1 MFESP
6 ERANGSL
13 GRAMGSGPYQ
23 AAPPF
28 PHESGSGRVGYG
40 ALMPETTVVHN
51 QRDDY
56 DQYIGRTVPEAGL
69 EASKWGNPF
78 VMADESDAER
88 ERVIRAYREWI
99 VEQPELMQSIG
110 ELRGLRLGCWCAPKR
125 CHGEVLAELAEKY

>member
-1 MFESP
+1 
-6 ERANGSL
+6 
-13 GRAMGSGPYQ
+13 
-23 AAPPF
+23 
-28 PHESGSGRVGYG
+28 
-40 ALMPETTVVHN
+40 MPETTVVHN

-56 DQYIGRTVPEAGL
+56 DQYIGRAVPEAGL

-99 VEQPELMQSIG
+99 VEQPELMQSLG